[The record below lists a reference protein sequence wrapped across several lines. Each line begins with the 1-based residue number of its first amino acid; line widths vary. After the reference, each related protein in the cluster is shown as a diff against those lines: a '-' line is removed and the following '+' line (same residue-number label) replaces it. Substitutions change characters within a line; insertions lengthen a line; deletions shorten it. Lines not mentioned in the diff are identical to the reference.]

1 VNTLHLITKKP
12 EYSKKAANVIK
23 GLDRPSK
30 QRIKKGIEKIPKGDI
45 KPLKGTKDVN
55 RLRVGDW
62 RILFSYLDGGV
73 YVRKIEPRGD
83 IYKEV

>member
-1 VNTLHLITKKP
+1 
-12 EYSKKAANVIK
+12 
-23 GLDRPSK
+23 LDRPSK
-30 QRIKKGIEKIPKGDI
+30 QRIKKSIEKIPKGDI
-45 KPLKGTKDVN
+45 KPLKGVKDVL

-83 IYKEV
+83 VYKEG